1 MAIYDCFQ
9 YFNEDHVVDL
19 RLNIL
24 NKYVDYFV
32 ISESTRNHQGKNKEL
47 NFDISKFSK
56 FKRKIIYLVALIFCF
71 TSAVNSQT
79 INSSGSNLAGQE
91 SDFSNLDLNTITTA
105 VPFLL
110 IAPDARG
117 GAMGDI
123 GVATS
128 PDANSIH
135 WNPAK
140 LVFIDPMDDVGFS
153 LSYSPWLR
161 ALVNDI
167 NLVYLSGYN
176 RIDRFSTVGASLR
189 YFYLGNI
196 TFTDNFGTTIRDFKP
211 TELALDVV
219 DSRKLSDNFSAGL
232 SARYIYSN
240 LTGGQA
246 AGGIPTVAGQSIAA
260 DLAGYYTN
268 PIRLGGKD
276 FDLAIG
282 GNISNIGSKI
292 SYTETSVKDFIPIN
306 LRLGTAIGAE
316 FDDYNK
322 MSFAFDINKL
332 LVPTPAVYNN
342 EGEITI
348 GQDPNVSVVSGI
360 LQSFGDAP
368 GGIKEEFREIN
379 YSIGTEYWYANQFAI
394 RAGYFFEHDT
404 KGGRKFF
411 TFGSGVKYNVFALD
425 FSYLINASRAINGNN
440 PLANTMRFTLV
451 FDFGAIRES

>member
-1 MAIYDCFQ
+1 M
-9 YFNEDHVVDL
+9 
-19 RLNIL
+19 
-24 NKYVDYFV
+24 K
-32 ISESTRNHQGKNKEL
+32 
-47 NFDISKFSK
+47 
-56 FKRKIIYLVALIFCF
+56 KIIGIICVSLLA
-71 TSAVNSQT
+71 
-79 INSSGSNLAGQE
+79 SSLFAQSDIDLQDDIAGSN
-91 SDFSNLDLNTITTA
+91 LNTITTA

-110 IAPDARG
+110 ISPDSKA
-117 GAMGDI
+117 GAMGDV
-123 GVATS
+123 GVATN

-140 LVFIDPMDDVGFS
+140 LAFVDDDMGFAV
-153 LSYSPWLR
+153 SYVPWLR
-161 ALVNDI
+161 ALVPDI
-167 NLVYLSGYN
+167 NLSYLAGYRKIN
-176 RIDRFSTVGASLR
+176 KNEAIGLELR
-189 YFYLGNI
+189 YFSLGDI
-196 TFTDNFGTTIRDFKP
+196 TFTDVSGNTIGQYKPSEFALGTSY
-211 TELALDVV
+211 
-219 DSRKLSDNFSAGL
+219 SRKLSDNFSLAISG
-232 SARYIYSN
+232 RYIYSN

-306 LRLGTAIGAE
+306 LRLGTAIGTE

-332 LVPTPAVYNN
+332 LVPTPPVYNN
-342 EGEITI
+342 EGEITL

-360 LQSFGDAP
+360 FQSFGDAP
-368 GGIKEEFREIN
+368 GGFGEEMREIN

-425 FSYLINASRAINGNN
+425 FSYLINASRSINGNN

-451 FDFGAIRES
+451 FDFGAMKES

>member
-1 MAIYDCFQ
+1 M
-9 YFNEDHVVDL
+9 
-19 RLNIL
+19 
-24 NKYVDYFV
+24 K
-32 ISESTRNHQGKNKEL
+32 
-47 NFDISKFSK
+47 
-56 FKRKIIYLVALIFCF
+56 KIIGIICVSLLASNLFAQSDIDLQDDI
-71 TSAVNSQT
+71 A
-79 INSSGSNLAGQE
+79 GSN
-91 SDFSNLDLNTITTA
+91 LNTITTA

-110 IAPDARG
+110 ISPDSKA
-117 GAMGDI
+117 GAMGDV
-123 GVATS
+123 GVATN

-140 LVFIDPMDDVGFS
+140 LAFVDDDMGFAV
-153 LSYSPWLR
+153 SYVPWLR
-161 ALVNDI
+161 ALVPDI
-167 NLVYLSGYN
+167 NLSYLAGYRKIN
-176 RIDRFSTVGASLR
+176 KNEAIGLELR
-189 YFYLGNI
+189 YFSLGDI
-196 TFTDNFGTTIRDFKP
+196 TFTDVSGNTIGQYKPSEFALGTSY
-211 TELALDVV
+211 
-219 DSRKLSDNFSAGL
+219 SRKLSDNFSLAISG
-232 SARYIYSN
+232 RYIYSN

-306 LRLGTAIGAE
+306 LRLGTAIGTE

-332 LVPTPAVYNN
+332 LVPTPPVYNN
-342 EGEITI
+342 EGEITL

-360 LQSFGDAP
+360 FQSFGDAP
-368 GGIKEEFREIN
+368 GGFGEEMREIN

-425 FSYLINASRAINGNN
+425 FSYLINASRSINGNN

-451 FDFGAIRES
+451 FDFGAMKES

>member
-1 MAIYDCFQ
+1 M
-9 YFNEDHVVDL
+9 
-19 RLNIL
+19 
-24 NKYVDYFV
+24 K
-32 ISESTRNHQGKNKEL
+32 
-47 NFDISKFSK
+47 
-56 FKRKIIYLVALIFCF
+56 KIIGIICVSLLASNLFAQSDIDLQDDI
-71 TSAVNSQT
+71 A
-79 INSSGSNLAGQE
+79 GSN
-91 SDFSNLDLNTITTA
+91 LNTITTA

-110 IAPDARG
+110 ISPDSKA
-117 GAMGDI
+117 GAMGDV
-123 GVATS
+123 GVATN

-140 LVFIDPMDDVGFS
+140 LAFVDDDMGFAV
-153 LSYSPWLR
+153 SYVPWLR
-161 ALVNDI
+161 ALVPDI
-167 NLVYLSGYN
+167 NLSYLAGYRKIN
-176 RIDRFSTVGASLR
+176 KNEAIGLELR
-189 YFYLGNI
+189 YFSLGDI
-196 TFTDNFGTTIRDFKP
+196 TFTDVSGNTIGQYKPSEFALGTSY
-211 TELALDVV
+211 
-219 DSRKLSDNFSAGL
+219 SRKLSDNFSLAISG
-232 SARYIYSN
+232 RYIYSN

-306 LRLGTAIGAE
+306 LRLGTEIGTE

-332 LVPTPAVYNN
+332 LVPTPPVYNN
-342 EGEITI
+342 EGEITL

-360 LQSFGDAP
+360 FQSFGDAP
-368 GGIKEEFREIN
+368 GGFGEEMREIN

-425 FSYLINASRAINGNN
+425 FSYLINASRSINGNN

-451 FDFGAIRES
+451 FDFGAMKES